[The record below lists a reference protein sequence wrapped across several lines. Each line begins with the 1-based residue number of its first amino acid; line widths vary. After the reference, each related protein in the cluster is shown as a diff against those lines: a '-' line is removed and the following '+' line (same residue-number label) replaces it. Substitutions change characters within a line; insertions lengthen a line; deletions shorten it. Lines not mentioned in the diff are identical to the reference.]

1 LFASQINACN
11 EPEIPND
18 VKYKTNARISSV
30 TISEQIIYSIMS
42 ELSADKATSP
52 DGVGNLVLKNCAT
65 SLRVPI
71 SIIANKSIVSGVFPT
86 KWKSANVVRVYK
98 KKGDKQLPS
107 SYRPISLLSSMSKV
121 IERAV
126 YNELYDH
133 CIKNNLLS
141 EKNSGFKKGDG
152 ALNQLLHITDN
163 IYSGFNAEKE
173 TAIVFLDIFSAF
185 NRVWHEGLKYK
196 LKCFGI
202 EGPLYDW
209 LCSYLSNRSQ
219 KVVLNGSESSY
230 QFTDAGVAQGS
241 ILGPLCFLIF
251 INDFEENLKSDVY
264 LFADDS
270 TISKTYDNA
279 ILAEQCLNNDLIS
292 IEKWARQWMVDF
304 NVSKTTFVNFSI
316 KKSNKSELKLF
327 FQDKSVVEVT
337 EHKHLGIILTS
348 DLKRASGMKLLFQQ

>member
-1 LFASQINACN
+1 
-11 EPEIPND
+11 
-18 VKYKTNARISSV
+18 
-30 TISEQIIYSIMS
+30 M
-42 ELSADKATSP
+42 
-52 DGVGNLVLKNCAT
+52 
-65 SLRVPI
+65 
-71 SIIANKSIVSGVFPT
+71 
-86 KWKSANVVRVYK
+86 
-98 KKGDKQLPS
+98 
-107 SYRPISLLSSMSKV
+107 
-121 IERAV
+121 
-126 YNELYDH
+126 
-133 CIKNNLLS
+133 S

-152 ALNQLLHITDN
+152 ARKQLLHITDN

-196 LKCFGI
+196 FKCFGI

-279 ILAEQCLNNDLIS
+279 LLAKQCLNNDLLS
-292 IEKWARQWMVDF
+292 IEIWAKQWMVDF
-304 NVSKTTFVNFSI
+304 NVTKTTFVNFSI
-316 KKSNKSELKLF
+316 KKSNKSELTLF
-327 FQDKSVVEVT
+327 FKTNRLLKSRN
-337 EHKHLGIILTS
+337 TS
-348 DLKRASGMKLLFQQ
+348 I